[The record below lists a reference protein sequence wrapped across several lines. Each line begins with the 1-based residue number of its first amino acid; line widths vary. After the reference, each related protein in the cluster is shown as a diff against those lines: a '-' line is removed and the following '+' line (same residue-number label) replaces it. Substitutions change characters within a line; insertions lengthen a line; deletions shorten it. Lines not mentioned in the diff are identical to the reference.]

1 MPSVHAV
8 SVGWLGHSVPL
19 VPSLGP
25 AWAGSGSAAALLT
38 HLHLSFTPVLT
49 FLYPGPK
56 SVPCFDLNSILP
68 SSLFKSPT
76 VLGVVVFLKLLLY
89 SLPLWFYV
97 ISRRPLNCSPH
108 FSCSSCLPAFPATCL
123 RSPPAL
129 GLSYLARASPGW

>member
-1 MPSVHAV
+1 MAGALGSPCPV
-8 SVGWLGHSVPL
+8 SGACLGWLWLCSSPAYPL
-19 VPSLGP
+19 
-25 AWAGSGSAAALLT
+25 AL
-38 HLHLSFTPVLT
+38 LSFTPVLT

-68 SSLFKSPT
+68 SSLFKPPT